1 MYKDFILDE
10 THKYCCKKTNDK
22 RIVEDYII
30 MCFILGNDFLPS
42 VPSLRINNGDDDFIM
57 ESYGKTFNKL
67 KRYLVDTKLNC

>member
-1 MYKDFILDE
+1 
-10 THKYCCKKTNDK
+10 
-22 RIVEDYII
+22 

-67 KRYLVDTKLNC
+67 KRYLVDTKGETVKLNLDFFKELMVNLAEKEK